1 MKANFIYILSMTQK
15 MPAAG
20 EKFGRFKQI
29 EWPRSD
35 LVIKANIKD
44 SFEIDV
50 S

>member
-1 MKANFIYILSMTQK
+1 MIESLMNQYI
-15 MPAAG
+15 PAAG
-20 EKFGRFKQI
+20 EKFRRLLQI

-44 SFEIDV
+44 SFEINE